1 MGRLVSCVDEKG
13 SSLHDVVSE
22 SILLQRAFQISTASL
37 SCSLIRESLHHT
49 NSVSFLKINRVYQKK
64 RGQIWRLKDLVLI
77 YVIGCLYYL
86 SYLIFLNLSFLIY
99 EVKSMIPTCFAVTK

>member
-13 SSLHDVVSE
+13 SSLHDVISE
-22 SILLQRAFQISTASL
+22 SILLQMALQISTASL

-64 RGQIWRLKDLVLI
+64 RGQNLVLERL
-77 YVIGCLYYL
+77 GFDLCNWL
-86 SYLIFLNLSFLIY
+86 SVLFKLFNLPESQFSYI
-99 EVKSMIPTCFAVTK
+99 